1 MSRTHSADHDA
12 TNNHDRESWPRD
24 FDFREQY
31 AEQQELLKSPSD
43 GTQAPNHPK
52 GENHA

>member
-1 MSRTHSADHDA
+1 MSEISSVDQDSTES
-12 TNNHDRESWPRD
+12 ESWPRD

-31 AEQQELLKSPSD
+31 AEQQELLTSQSD
-43 GTQAPNHPK
+43 DTLALNHPK

>member
-1 MSRTHSADHDA
+1 MSVINSIDQDTTS
-12 TNNHDRESWPRD
+12 NCDRESWPRD

-31 AEQQELLKSPSD
+31 AEQQELLKLQSD
-43 GTQAPNHPK
+43 DASAPTHPK

>member
-1 MSRTHSADHDA
+1 MSGINSADQDATHSLES
-12 TNNHDRESWPRD
+12 ESWPRD

-31 AEQQELLKSPSD
+31 AEQQELLKSQSD
-43 GTQAPNHPK
+43 DALAPNHPK

>member
-1 MSRTHSADHDA
+1 MRVINSIDHD
-12 TNNHDRESWPRD
+12 TTSTRDRESWPRD

-31 AEQQELLKSPSD
+31 AEQQELLKFQSD
-43 GTQAPNHPK
+43 DASAPPHPK